1 MTITRGFGLTLDL
14 ERGALRH
21 WTMRDGVRR
30 WVDDDTLVEDGRRDD
45 GECAQNQAIAT
56 NSPVNSES

>member
-14 ERGALRH
+14 ERGTLRH

-30 WVDDDTLVEDGRRDD
+30 WTDDGTLVQDDRLDD
-45 GECAQNQAIAT
+45 GKCAQNQAIAV
-56 NSPVNSES
+56 NPPVNHEA

>member
-14 ERGALRH
+14 ERGTLRH

-30 WVDDDTLVEDGRRDD
+30 WVDDGTLVQAPDDGRD
-45 GECAQNQAIAT
+45 EEQTEEEQQCHT
-56 NSPVNSES
+56 KK